1 MPGFN
6 RDSTGATDQNVMF
19 ADNYDFSGSAAPAP
33 QVSASGI
40 LPIGTGG
47 TPAIKPGVLTSPD
60 GSIAIGYSTP
70 NITLQVS
77 GGSQYISLSPFIV
90 GTDVHSSYTTIQAA
104 INAAVA
110 AGASIS
116 NPLNVYVK
124 PKNGSAYVENLTLQP
139 GVNLVGFGQ
148 VPAIFGKMTYTQAG
162 TVNISNFY
170 LQTNSDNILSV
181 SGGAAS
187 YVVVNNCYLSVGASV
202 TGIAFTSS
210 SVNAT
215 IIVNNCYGNIG
226 ASGALWAM
234 TSPGNLYINY
244 CQILNGGLST
254 TQSTN
259 SAGQVRSFYNYFEF
273 PIATSGTAI
282 FGNHYTFISAG
293 ATNSTALTLNG
304 SGQSNQ
310 HKCIYNSGNS
320 PCISI
325 GAAGN
330 TYITFCDCNS
340 SNTNVITG
348 AGSMRYAFISF
359 SGTSSGTNV
368 TTTTPI
374 PTLI

>member
-110 AGASIS
+110 AGATNA
-116 NPLNVYVK
+116 NPLNVYIK
-124 PKNGSAYVENLTLQP
+124 PKVGTPNYVENLTLAP
-139 GVNLVGFGQ
+139 GVNLIGFGQ
-148 VPAIFGKMTYTQAG
+148 IPNIVGKMTYTQAG
-162 TVNISNFY
+162 SVFIQGLTLV
-170 LQTNSDNILSV
+170 TNSDFFLSV
-181 SGGAAS
+181 TGGAAS
-187 YVVVNNCYLSVGASV
+187 YVVLDDCFLNCST
-202 TGIAFTSS
+202 TGINFTSS
-210 SVNAT
+210 SVSAT
-215 IIVNNCYGNIG
+215 IILNNCYGNLG
-226 ASGALWAM
+226 VSGTLYSM

-259 SAGQVRSFYNYFEF
+259 SAGQVRSFHNYFEF

-282 FGNHYTFISAG
+282 FGAHYTFISAG

-340 SNTNVITG
+340 SNVNVITG

>member
-110 AGASIS
+110 AGATNA
-116 NPLNVYVK
+116 NPLNVYIK
-124 PKNGSAYVENLTLQP
+124 PKVGTPNYVENLTLAP
-139 GVNLVGFGQ
+139 GVNLIGFGQ
-148 VPAIFGKMTYTQAG
+148 LPNIVGKMTYTQAG
-162 TVNISNFY
+162 QVYIQGVTLV
-170 LQTNSDNILSV
+170 TNSDFFL
-181 SGGAAS
+181 
-187 YVVVNNCYLSVGASV
+187 SV
-202 TGIAFTSS
+202 TGSAASIVVLDDCFLNCSTTGINFTAANVS
-210 SVNAT
+210 AT
-215 IIVNNCYGNIG
+215 ITLNNCFGNLG
-226 ASGALWAM
+226 VSGTLYSM
-234 TSPGNLYINY
+234 TSTGQLFMDY
-244 CQILNGGLST
+244 CQIQNGGNST
-254 TQSTN
+254 TASTS
-259 SAGQVRSFYNYFEF
+259 SAGNVRLFHCYTQMPFS
-273 PIATSGTAI
+273 TSGTAI
-282 FGNHYTFISAG
+282 FGNHFGFIDCG
-293 ATNSTALTLNG
+293 GTNTTALTLNG

-310 HKCIYNSGNS
+310 QNCIFSSGTAS
-320 PCISI
+320 SVSM

-330 TYITFCDCNS
+330 GTFTFCEFNS
-340 SNTNVITG
+340 SNANVLTG
-348 AGSMRYAFISF
+348 AGSMNYGFLTF
-359 SGTSSGTNV
+359 SGSSSGHNLATM
-368 TTTTPI
+368 TAI